1 MMTPEGSWSEP
12 YTIRVYETDITSRL
26 RMDALF
32 DIFQEMAWRH
42 VVELSLDYKTLS
54 ALGYAWYLSRARVR
68 VHRLPVWGESGTIET
83 WHATTDGLMFV
94 RDFRLTDTAGRTVIE
109 AATGWLLIDTTAF
122 RPHAAD
128 ALPVPL
134 PPNNRGRALDEPMK
148 KIVPPRSLASVYERR
163 VYQSEIDVNQ
173 HVNNA
178 RYLAWV
184 FDCYEEGFLRTHLLR
199 ALQVNYV
206 GETALG
212 DTVAL
217 SRGEDPASPLTHYV
231 EGVSAGK
238 GSRVV
243 QALLTWVPV
252 TA

>member
-1 MMTPEGSWSEP
+1 MMTNEGSWSEP

-32 DIFQEMAWRH
+32 DYFQEIAWRH
-42 VVELSLDYKTLS
+42 VVTL
-54 ALGYAWYLSRARVR
+54 ALGYESLKALGYTWFLSRARVR
-68 VHRLPVWGESGTIET
+68 VHRPPVWGDQGTIET

-94 RDFRLTDTAGRTVIE
+94 RDFRLTDASGATAIE
-109 AATGWLLIDTTAF
+109 ATTGWLLMDTSTF
-122 RPHAAD
+122 RPHGAD
-128 ALPVPL
+128 VLPVPL
-134 PPNNRGRALDEPMK
+134 PQNNRGRALDEPMR
-148 KIVPPRSLASVYERR
+148 KIIPPPSLGSVYERR

-184 FDCYEEGFLRTHLLR
+184 FDCYDAAFLKAHVLR

-217 SRGEDPASPLTHYV
+217 SRGEVPALPGTDYV
-231 EGVSAGK
+231 EGVSGGK

-243 QALLTWVPV
+243 QALLTWEP
-252 TA
+252 ASR

>member
-12 YTIRVYETDITSRL
+12 YIVRVYETDITSRL

-32 DIFQEMAWRH
+32 DYFQEMAWRH
-42 VVELSLDYKTLS
+42 VVALSLGYEMLRD
-54 ALGYAWYLSRARVR
+54 LGYVWFLSRARVR
-68 VHRLPVWGESGTIET
+68 VRRQPVWGDRGTIET

-94 RDFRLTDTAGRTVIE
+94 RDFRLTDAAGATAIE
-109 AATGWLLIDTTAF
+109 AATGWLLMDTTAF

-134 PPNNRGRALDEPMK
+134 PPNKRGRALDEAMK
-148 KIVPPRSLASVYERR
+148 KIVPSRSLAPVYERR
-163 VYQSEIDVNQ
+163 VQQSEIDVNQ

-184 FDCYEEGFLRTHLLR
+184 FDCYDPAFLRSHALR
-199 ALQVNYV
+199 ELQVNYV

-212 DTVAL
+212 ETVAL
-217 SRGEDPASPLTHYV
+217 SRGEDPARAGTHYV
-231 EGVSAGK
+231 EGVSGGK
-238 GSRVV
+238 GARVV
-243 QALLTWVPV
+243 QALLTWEQ
-252 TA
+252 ASA

>member
-32 DIFQEMAWRH
+32 DYFQEMAWRH
-42 VVELSLDYKTLS
+42 VVELSLGYEALK
-54 ALGYAWYLSRARVR
+54 ALGYAWFLSRARVR
-68 VHRLPVWGESGTIET
+68 IHRQPAWGDRGTIET

-94 RDFRLTDTAGRTVIE
+94 RDFRLTDAAGAAAVE
-109 AATGWLLIDTTAF
+109 ASTGWLLMDTASF
-122 RPHAAD
+122 RPHPAD
-128 ALPVPL
+128 VLPVPL
-134 PPNNRGRALDEPMK
+134 PPNNRGRALDEPMR
-148 KIVPPRSLASVYERR
+148 KIIPPRALAPVYERR
-163 VYQSEIDVNQ
+163 VHQSEIDVNQ

-184 FDCYEEGFLRTHLLR
+184 FDCYDAAFLNAHALR

-217 SRGEDPASPLTHYV
+217 LRGEDPAQAGTHYI
-231 EGVSAGK
+231 EGVSG
-238 GSRVV
+238 GRGTRVV
-243 QALLTWVPV
+243 QALLTWEGVD
-252 TA
+252 A